1 MLDMKIF
8 LPPPEFALKKPQKSL
23 NLLILLYYPG
33 IYSMYTANLLIL
45 LLKKNQYFYRNL
57 LIFPLNYT
65 INNQHI

>member
-45 LLKKNQYFYRNL
+45 LLKK
-57 LIFPLNYT
+57 T
-65 INNQHI
+65 